1 MRKLF
6 IIMSFIIGS
15 LMTSCSK
22 EDKIKDTLNC
32 TPLANDSSS
41 MHPKAIMFQTV
52 LNDFV
57 KRGLPG
63 ISVAIRDR
71 NGLWLGSAGKA
82 DIAHDIDMQTC
93 HVNKTA
99 SITKMLMGTLT
110 FLLAEDGVL
119 SLDDPIRK
127 YLSSSTL
134 KGIKNA
140 DKATIRACLG
150 HYTGIADVIID
161 QDFYLHVLNQPDKF
175 WEKEALLDFIR
186 GDDAVFTYGDSVH
199 YSNTNTLLVAM
210 VIEAATGKPHDQLLR
225 ERVIGPNHMDHTYYY
240 WHDILPSDVVAQGYF
255 DLYNN
260 QTIVNVTNYNTGSGN
275 GYTGLYSTALDLLN
289 FVEALFRTKTVL
301 KPASLAQM
309 LTFGKREEDSNRLL
323 GLGCMKDF
331 LERPADQFAYGHR
344 GRDLGYSADAFYFP
358 NQDMTLCLLVNYGTD
373 AKSSLQQ
380 VFFDF
385 RSAIIDAMMK

>member
-1 MRKLF
+1 MA
-6 IIMSFIIGS
+6 
-15 LMTSCSK
+15 SCSK
-22 EDKIKDTLNC
+22 EDKIKETINC
-32 TPLANDSSS
+32 SPVIGDSSS
-41 MHPKAIMFQTV
+41 LHPKAVMFQAV

-63 ISVAIRDR
+63 ISVAIRDHH
-71 NGLWLGSAGKA
+71 GLWLGSAGRA
-82 DIAHDIDMQTC
+82 DITHQIDMQPC
-93 HVNKTA
+93 HINKTA
-99 SITKMLMGTLT
+99 SITKMLIGTLT

-119 SLDDPIRK
+119 SLDDPISK

-175 WEKEALLDFIR
+175 WEKEELLDFVR
-186 GDDAVFTYGDSVH
+186 GDDAVFSYGDSVR

-210 VIEAATGKPHDQLLR
+210 VIEAATGRPHDQLLR
-225 ERVIGPNHMDHTYYY
+225 ERVIAPNHMDHTYYY
-240 WHDILPSDVVAQGYF
+240 WHDILPPDVVAQGYF

-275 GYTGLYSTALDLLN
+275 GYTGLYSNALDLLK
-289 FVEALFRTKTVL
+289 FVEALFRTKTL
-301 KPASLAQM
+301 LAPSSLTQM
-309 LTFGKREEDSNRLL
+309 LTFGKREVNSNRLL

-331 LERPADQFAYGHR
+331 LERPSDQFAYGHR